1 MIKASKPDNENERLK
16 VLHRYQIL
24 DSIDEASYDDIVLI
38 ASQICGM
45 PISLISFID
54 EKRQWFKAKKGID
67 VNETERDL
75 AYCSHAILNPNE
87 IMEVKNADL
96 DERFKD
102 NPFNIQPPYVKFY
115 AGAPLVTKDG
125 YALGTLCVIDH
136 KENSIDPAQ
145 KKALK
150 ALANQVMALLEL
162 RIKNLEIE
170 KANHDLEIKNKQ
182 LKKVAYRISHDI
194 KSSLSGIYGL
204 SDYVFN
210 YETGLSEDAK
220 ASILAIKNG
229 SMGLQNFVKSIL
241 EFYTTAEKMGQK
253 RLIDPA
259 LIAQDSLH
267 LTHIPDNFQ
276 VKIHATGQQIN
287 TSEPAL
293 KMILVNLISNAI
305 KYNDKE
311 KGKIEIIF
319 TNEGDYLRCDV
330 HDNGKGIKQE
340 DIPKI
345 LQPFTTLN
353 QIDRFGNRGSGI
365 GLFSVIE
372 LIDRLGG
379 CFEINSEYG
388 RGTTC
393 SFFIPL
399 T

>member
-1 MIKASKPDNENERLK
+1 MIKPSKPDNENERLK
-16 VLHRYQIL
+16 ALNRYQIL
-24 DSIDEASYDDIVLI
+24 DSIDESSYDDIVLI

-54 EKRQWFKAKKGID
+54 DERQWFKAKKGID
-67 VNETERDL
+67 VSETQRDL
-75 AYCSHAILNPNE
+75 AYCAHAILNPND
-87 IMEVKNADL
+87 IMEVKNADY

-102 NPFNIQPPYVKFY
+102 NPFNTGHPYVKFY
-115 AGAPLVTKDG
+115 AGAPLVTKEG

-136 KENSIDPAQ
+136 KENSLSTEQ
-145 KKALK
+145 KKSLR

-162 RIKNLEIE
+162 RIKNVETE
-170 KANHDLEIKNKQ
+170 KANQALKIKNEQ

-220 ASILAIKNG
+220 ASVLAIKNG
-229 SMGLQNFVKSIL
+229 SMRLQSFVKSIL
-241 EFYTTAEKMGQK
+241 EFYTTAEKMDQK
-253 RLIDPA
+253 KLLDPA
-259 LIAQDSLH
+259 LIAQESLH

-276 VKIHATGQQIN
+276 VKIHPTDQYIN

-293 KMILVNLISNAI
+293 KMILVNLISNAV

-311 KGKIEIIF
+311 IGQIEIVF
-319 TNEGDYLRCDV
+319 SNEGQYLRCDV
-330 HDNGKGIKQE
+330 RDNGKGIKKE

-353 QIDRFGNRGSGI
+353 QTDRFGNKGSGI

-379 CFEINSEYG
+379 YFEINSEYG
-388 RGTTC
+388 RGTSC